1 MILSMTGFANCEA
14 IIGNVTQ
21 SIEIRSIN
29 SKFLDLSIKLPKVYS
44 NFESELREIIRQKI
58 SRGKVTITVFR
69 NSSNKNIL
77 PLEINKDTVRY
88 LNILFKNLKKEAK
101 IKEPVKLEHYL
112 KFAEVFSLKDEE
124 ANDDELESLINLT
137 KKATEILME
146 SKINEG
152 NQLKADIEYR
162 INLTA
167 KYIQN
172 IIKIWRK
179 ISKQEW
185 KRLQEKVDLLI
196 EDKNIDPKRFEIEI
210 ALLLDKIDITEE
222 CIRYNSH
229 IKFFKEAIESKEPA
243 GKRLNFITQELLRE
257 ANTIASKSNNAEISQ
272 YVVKIKEELEKIREQ
287 LQNIE

>member
-1 MILSMTGFANCEA
+1 MTGFANCEA

-44 NFESELREIIRQKI
+44 NFESELREIVRQKI

-112 KFAEVFSLKDEE
+112 KFAEVFSMKEEE
-124 ANDDELESLINLT
+124 ANDDELESLINLV
-137 KKATEILME
+137 KKATEILMD
-146 SKINEG
+146 SKIKEG
-152 NQLKADIEYR
+152 NQLKEDIEYR

-167 KYIQN
+167 KYIQK
-172 IIKIWRK
+172 IIKIWDK

-185 KRLQEKVDLLI
+185 NRLKEKVDLLL
-196 EDKNIDPKRFEIEI
+196 EDKNIDPTRLEIEI